1 MRQSD
6 LTLDGNAVGGLLMEL
21 FGVEMTVAEAVCAS
35 CGRVNPLA
43 RVVVYMNAPGV
54 VARCPDCG
62 QVAMRI
68 VRGRGRV
75 WLDMSGIRCLA
86 CASPGE

>member
-6 LTLDGNAVGGLLMEL
+6 LKLDGNAVGGLLMEL
-21 FGVEMTVAEAVCAS
+21 FGVEMTVAEAVCAH
-35 CGRVNPLA
+35 CHRVNPLG
-43 RVVVYMNAPGV
+43 RVEVYMNAPGV

-62 QVAMRI
+62 QVVMRI

-75 WLDMSGIRCLA
+75 WIDMSGIRCLEFA
-86 CASPGE
+86 APGE